1 VVLVFTAVNWPL
13 LRPRLGLVSQGV
25 EIRSVEERVILNK
38 AALVLVRMRPWL
50 GVGLGNFALALYRLA
65 PETVSYYSI
74 FAPVHVVLLL
84 ATAELGSA
92 GGFLW
97 LCLIGSPWLAL
108 WLRRRRVEMT
118 PWWAGLSAA
127 MAALTVVSFFDHYLW
142 SFQQGRLMFMLV
154 WGLWA
159 RAWAKTPLARRML
172 VPAQEA
178 DL

>member
-1 VVLVFTAVNWPL
+1 
-13 LRPRLGLVSQGV
+13 
-25 EIRSVEERVILNK
+25 
-38 AALVLVRMRPWL
+38 
-50 GVGLGNFALALYRLA
+50 VGQGNFALALYRLA
-65 PETVSYYSI
+65 PQAVSYYSS

-84 ATAELGSA
+84 VTAELGLP

-127 MAALTVVSFFDHYLW
+127 LAALTVVSFLDHYLW
-142 SFQQGRLMFMLV
+142 SFQQGRLMLMLV

-159 RAWAKTPLARRML
+159 REWGATSDGR
-172 VPAQEA
+172 
-178 DL
+178 